1 MSDSVRYLWWLLPA
15 VRKRKDQ
22 SRSVLFGL
30 LDAVGTVLDELK
42 TAILTARLRRYV
54 LVRNPDH
61 PYYASDMRSADLDWH
76 ALDRGLRRLAGE
88 SDAALLERIVTL
100 PYRNRFLGA
109 KSGIKYLIEDI
120 HKLQCDQVVEYYAD
134 DQAWVVFSRGDQECE
149 VEINL
154 SHVFNSDDM
163 GIYDAYRQT
172 RIYSRTDLS
181 RAFHFWV
188 SISNPQG
195 IAFDPEVVVEAV
207 NAVKPAHTRAVV
219 HFTDNQLPAD

>member
-15 VRKRKDQ
+15 VRKKKDQ
-22 SRSVLFGL
+22 SQSILFGL
-30 LDAVGTVLDELK
+30 LDAVGTVLDDLK

-61 PYYASDMRSADLDWH
+61 PYYASDMRSYDLDRH
-76 ALDRGLRRLAGE
+76 ALDRGLRRLPGE
-88 SDAALLERIVTL
+88 SDAALLERIAAL
-100 PYRNRFLGA
+100 PYRNRVLGA

-134 DQAWVVFSRGDQECE
+134 DQAWMVLSQNAQECE

-154 SHVFNSDDM
+154 SHAFNSDDM
-163 GIYDAYRQT
+163 NTYDAYRQT
-172 RIYSRTDLS
+172 RVYSRTDLS

-188 SISNPQG
+188 SISNPRG
-195 IAFDPEVVVEAV
+195 IVFDQEVLVEAV

-219 HFTDNQLPAD
+219 HFIDNPLPAD